1 MEQVFIG
8 RQPILNKSETIF
20 GYELLF
26 RNASSLVANVT
37 DHSMATASVMV
48 NALNN
53 IGFNNLVGNKKG
65 FINVNY
71 EMLSGGFTELLP
83 KENTV
88 LELLEHV
95 EINTILI
102 ELCSNL
108 KKKGYCFALDD
119 FIYNDSYLPLLN
131 IADYVKLDILMY
143 EKKDL
148 ENIVKLLKKHPV
160 RLLAEKVETKEDYKY
175 CYGLGFE
182 LFQGY
187 FFAKPTIVTG
197 KTISPSQLVL
207 FELFNGL
214 SKEED
219 IGIIE
224 RQFKKNP
231 QLDIKLLKFM
241 NSAGF
246 YLMQKIDSIRQ
257 AIMMLGYHNLQKW
270 VALMLFAKESAD
282 IKSNPLLERATIR
295 GLIMESIANNI
306 TKSRA
311 KGDSAFITGI
321 LSLIG
326 VLLGI
331 PLNDVISDLN
341 LSNEIYDALAKK
353 EGFLGDLLYITEI
366 FEKEEL
372 NKIQDILN
380 KYKLDIKD
388 ILAAE
393 TKAIMEFEQIDN
405 KE

>member
-8 RQPILNKSETIF
+8 RQPILNKRETIF

-26 RNASSLVANVT
+26 RSASSLSANVT

-53 IGFNNLVGNKKG
+53 IGFNNLVGSKKG
-65 FINVNY
+65 FININE
-71 EMLSGGFTELLP
+71 EMLSGGFIELLP

-95 EINTILI
+95 EINNNLI

-108 KKKGYCFALDD
+108 KGKGYRFALDD
-119 FIYNDSYLPLLN
+119 FIYNDSYLPLLS
-131 IADYVKLDILMY
+131 IAEYVKIDILEY
-143 EKKDL
+143 NKKDL
-148 ENIVKLLKKHPV
+148 EDIVKLLKKHSV

-175 CYGLGFE
+175 CYDLGFE

-197 KTISPSQLVL
+197 KTISPSQMVL
-207 FELFNGL
+207 FELFNSL

-241 NSAGF
+241 NSAAF
-246 YLMQKIDSIRQ
+246 YLTQKIDSIRQ

-270 VALMLFAKESAD
+270 VALMLFAKESTD

-295 GLIMESIANNI
+295 GLMMESITNNI

-311 KGDSAFITGI
+311 QGDSAFITGI
-321 LSLIG
+321 LSLTDI
-326 VLLGI
+326 LLGI
-331 PLNDVISDLN
+331 PLNDIISDLN
-341 LSNEIYDALAKK
+341 LSNEIYNALASR
-353 EGFLGDLLYITEI
+353 EGLLGNLLHITES

-372 NKIQDILN
+372 NEIQDIIN
-380 KYKLDIKD
+380 KYKLGIQDL
-388 ILAAE
+388 LAAE
-393 TKAIMEFEQIDN
+393 TKAIMEFENID

>member
-8 RQPILNKSETIF
+8 RQPILNKRETIF

-26 RNASSLVANVT
+26 RNASSLGANVT

-53 IGFNNLVGNKKG
+53 IGFKNLVGEKKG

-95 EINTILI
+95 EINTSLI
-102 ELCSNL
+102 ALCSNL
-108 KKKGYCFALDD
+108 KEKGYVFALDD

-131 IADYVKLDILMY
+131 IAGYIKLDILMY

-148 ENIVKLLKKHPV
+148 ETIVKLLKKHPV
-160 RLLAEKVETKEDYKY
+160 RLLAEKVETKEDYEY
-175 CYGLGFE
+175 CCDLGFE

-197 KTISPSQLVL
+197 KTISPSQLIL
-207 FELFNGL
+207 FELFNSL

-219 IGIIE
+219 IGVIE
-224 RQFKKNP
+224 RKFKKNP

-241 NSAGF
+241 NSAAF
-246 YLMQKIDSIRQ
+246 YLTQKIDSIRQ

-270 VALMLFAKESAD
+270 VALMLFAKESED

-311 KGDSAFITGI
+311 KGDSAFIAGI
-321 LSLIG
+321 ISLTDI
-326 VLLGI
+326 LLGI
-331 PLNDVISDLN
+331 PLNDIISDLN
-341 LSNEIYDALAKK
+341 LSNEIYNALAKR
-353 EGFLGDLLYITEI
+353 EGFLGDLLYITEK

-372 NKIQDILN
+372 SEIQDVLN
-380 KYKLDIKD
+380 KYKLGAKD
-388 ILAAE
+388 LLAAE
-393 TKAIMEFEQIDN
+393 TKAITDFEHIDQ

>member
-1 MEQVFIG
+1 MEQVYIG
-8 RQPILNKSETIF
+8 RQSILNKRETIF

-26 RNASSLVANVT
+26 RNASSLAANVT

-53 IGFNNLVGNKKG
+53 IGFNNLVGEKKG
-65 FINVNY
+65 FINVNH
-71 EMLSGGFTELLP
+71 EMLSGGFIELLP

-95 EINTILI
+95 EINSDLI
-102 ELCSNL
+102 MLCINL
-108 KKKGYCFALDD
+108 KEKGYVFALDD
-119 FIYNDSYLPLLN
+119 FVYNDSYLPLLK
-131 IADYVKLDILMY
+131 IADYIKLDILMY
-143 EKKDL
+143 NRKDL
-148 ENIVKLLKKHPV
+148 GDIVRLLKKHSSV

-175 CYGLGFE
+175 CFDLGFE

-219 IGIIE
+219 ISVIE

-246 YLMQKIDSIRQ
+246 YLTQKIDSIRQ

-270 VALMLFAKESAD
+270 VALMLFAKESDD

-295 GLIMESIANNI
+295 GLMMESMVNNI
-306 TKSRA
+306 TKSRT

-321 LSLIG
+321 ISLTDI
-326 VLLGI
+326 LLGI
-331 PLNDVISDLN
+331 PLNDIISDLN
-341 LSNEIYDALAKK
+341 LSNEIHSALAKK
-353 EGFLGDLLYITEI
+353 EGGLGDILYITEK
-366 FEKEEL
+366 FEKGEL
-372 NKIQDILN
+372 NEIQDILN
-380 KYKLDIKD
+380 KYKLGAKD
-388 ILAAE
+388 LLAAE
-393 TKAIMEFEQIDN
+393 TKAITDFEQIDR
-405 KE
+405 K